1 MSYYYASVL
10 NSQREVKYMIFFFFF
25 LIIFPQLIEKHRK
38 AVLKICKLS
47 IEGIYWSLSP
57 GSLIHI
63 LPSLVMTKVF
73 SFTSF

>member
-10 NSQREVKYMIFFFFF
+10 NSQREVKYMIFYFF

>member
-10 NSQREVKYMIFFFFF
+10 NSQREVKYMIFYFF

-63 LPSLVMTKVF
+63 LPSLVMTNVF